1 MADEMSKEDRERMF
15 SLLSNGVIKALSG
28 EFDPKKGGLRVKRI
42 DENGSAELEYVPPLP
57 KEPE

>member
-1 MADEMSKEDRERMF
+1 MNDDDRKKMF
-15 SLLSNGVIKALSG
+15 SWITHGVMKALSG

-57 KEPE
+57 KDPD